1 MSHCLVARSSNKLE
15 NGLKLLHVVADETLN
30 RTMYNVIISIVM
42 SNLCRFY
49 IMAAILDFR
58 ALEREKNGTLFFLM
72 FISYSNRIR
81 RVFAFTKKY
90 TNFYFM
96 TNEPTLIIRSVKSP
110 RRREACIIT
119 ATANL
124 DLFKCTCSMSSR

>member
-1 MSHCLVARSSNKLE
+1 MSRCLVARSSNKLE

-58 ALEREKNGTLFFLM
+58 ALEREKMAPYFFLCLYHILTESGEFLLLPKNTRI
-72 FISYSNRIR
+72 FIS
-81 RVFAFTKKY
+81 
-90 TNFYFM
+90 
-96 TNEPTLIIRSVKSP
+96 
-110 RRREACIIT
+110 
-119 ATANL
+119 
-124 DLFKCTCSMSSR
+124 

>member
-1 MSHCLVARSSNKLE
+1 MSRCLVARSSNKFE

-96 TNEPTLIIRSVKSP
+96 TNEPTLIIRSVKSL

-119 ATANL
+119 ATVNL
-124 DLFKCTCSMSSR
+124 DLFKCTCSMSSK